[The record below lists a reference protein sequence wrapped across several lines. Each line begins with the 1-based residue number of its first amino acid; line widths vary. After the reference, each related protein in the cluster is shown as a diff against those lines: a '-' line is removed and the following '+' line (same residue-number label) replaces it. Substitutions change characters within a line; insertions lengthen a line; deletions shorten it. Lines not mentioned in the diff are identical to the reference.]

1 MKLFGGGSGP
11 IFLTEVEC
19 RGIETDL
26 SSCFAW
32 PNYKCSHREDVGVK
46 CQYCKYI
53 FSKALC
59 KVDVLFLYMYM
70 YKMIIYPGICTVNQK
85 HGLAKLEPLYYL

>member
-1 MKLFGGGSGP
+1 MIMYLDAYTMKMFGGGSGP

-19 RGIETDL
+19 TGIETDL

-53 FSKALC
+53 FRTPYAGQM
-59 KVDVLFLYMYM
+59 VLFLHMYM
-70 YKMIIYPGICTVNQK
+70 YNIII
-85 HGLAKLEPLYYL
+85 